1 MVTKSVFVSN
11 PPPLYSHFSKTNLAL
26 DTWSHP
32 YMTAVQSESVFA
44 ELYYTVSKRPFSPSH
59 RLNTPAHR

>member
-11 PPPLYSHFSKTNLAL
+11 LLPLYSHYSKTNLAL

-44 ELYYTVSKRPFSPSH
+44 ELYYTVSNRPLPPSH
-59 RLNTPAHR
+59 CPNPPAHR

>member
-11 PPPLYSHFSKTNLAL
+11 PPPLYSHYFRTNLAL

-44 ELYYTVSKRPFSPSH
+44 ELYYTVSNHPLSPSH
-59 RLNTPAHR
+59 RLNPPARR